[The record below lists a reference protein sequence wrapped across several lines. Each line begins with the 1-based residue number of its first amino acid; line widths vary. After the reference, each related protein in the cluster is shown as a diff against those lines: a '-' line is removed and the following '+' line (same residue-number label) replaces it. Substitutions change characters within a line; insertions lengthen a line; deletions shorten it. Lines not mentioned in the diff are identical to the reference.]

1 MTLDP
6 ISNMLTKSALESLE
20 NPVSDRTKETDDN
33 AVSFR
38 EKYAELFL
46 HRRLELIFNAE
57 FHSMSR

>member
-33 AVSFR
+33 AISFR
-38 EKYAELFL
+38 EKYAEIFL
-46 HRRLELIFNAE
+46 NKALEIIFDAE
-57 FHSMSR
+57 FHSMTC